1 MLDATII
8 IPVFNRQALCERALH
23 SVVAQNVANTE
34 VIVIDDYSQL
44 AFTLPPSLSGHGIRV
59 IRHEKNQGAA
69 AARNTGIEAAQGEW
83 LLFLDSDDYWL
94 TDTLAPRL
102 TMAQQKYAASRSGL
116 TAFVAGFVLEN
127 KSIGRH
133 DTRLPRASDNPLDFA
148 SGCWFSPGS
157 TLLLRRDVF
166 AKVGPYDTALA
177 RLEDLDWF
185 LRFALAGG
193 RLERWPHVAAMIELG
208 GKPRRDTLEQA
219 AYRLLT
225 KYAAPGSPN
234 RLAAPFIRRLK
245 AYLDVE
251 RASIAAANRAW
262 LLTLFYFARSW
273 LRVPRMT
280 LHLKRF
286 WD

>member
-23 SVVAQNVANTE
+23 SVVVQNVANTE
-34 VIVIDDYSQL
+34 IIVVDDCSQP
-44 AFTLPPSLSGHGIRV
+44 AFTLPSSLSGHGIRV
-59 IRHEKNQGAA
+59 IRHEKNHGAA

-102 TMAQQKYAASRSGL
+102 TMAQQNYATNRSAL

-133 DTRLPRASDNPLDFA
+133 DTRIPRASDDPLDFA

-157 TLLLRRDVF
+157 TLLLRREVF
-166 AKVGPYDTALA
+166 AKIGPYDTALA

-193 RLERWPHVAAMIELG
+193 RLERWPNVAAIIELG

-219 AYRLLT
+219 AHRLLT
-225 KYAAPGSPN
+225 KYATTGSPN
-234 RLAAPFIRRLK
+234 RLTAPFIRRLK

-251 RASIAAANRAW
+251 RASIAAANRDW
-262 LLTLFYFARSW
+262 LATAFYFVRSW
-273 LRVPRMT
+273 LRVPRTT